1 MGLPAAVGVDIG
13 GTYTKIALV
22 QADGTILRQE
32 RIPTGSN
39 VDPGP
44 YLVKLKDRLRDFAAS
59 QPAPLGIGLGLPGFL
74 SPDRHSILYNPNTPA
89 LLGIDFASELA
100 PLGLPIAIE
109 QDLNIPALAEYHLGA
124 GRGSRRF
131 MTGAIGTG
139 LGAAVIIDGE
149 LVRFAGHTL
158 GDSGHIILDPDG
170 PTCTAGCHGCAEALT
185 AIPGVERA
193 ALRALDDPRAGPL
206 RAAMVDGRVPARAVI
221 QACQQG
227 DPLAVEIMSGIGRWL
242 GQWIASLTP
251 MFFPDLVVLC
261 GGIAEAGEPLLAACR
276 ARFYALAGQEYARCE
291 IAPGQFK
298 GLAGVIGSAVPF
310 FVEKT

>member
-1 MGLPAAVGVDIG
+1 MGLPVAVGVDIG
-13 GTYTKIALV
+13 GTHTKIALV

-32 RIPTGSN
+32 RIPTGST
-39 VDPGP
+39 VSPGP
-44 YLVKLKDRLRDFAAS
+44 YLAHLKDRLRDFALS
-59 QPAPLGIGLGLPGFL
+59 QPVPRGIGLGLPGFL
-74 SPDRHSILYNPNTPA
+74 SPDRRSILYNPNTPA
-89 LLGIDFASELA
+89 LLNIDFAAELE

-131 MTGAIGTG
+131 MSGAIGTG

-185 AIPGVERA
+185 TIPGVERA
-193 ALRALDDPRAGPL
+193 ALQALGDPRAGVL
-206 RAAMVDGRVPARAVI
+206 RAAVEDGRVPAWAVI
-221 QACQQG
+221 QACRQG

-242 GQWIASLTP
+242 GQWLASLTP
-251 MFFPDLVVLC
+251 MFFPDKIVLC
-261 GGIAEAGEPLLAACR
+261 GGIAEAGEPLLAACQ
-276 ARFYALAGQEYARCE
+276 ARFYALAGAEYARCE
-291 IAPGQFK
+291 IVPGQFK
-298 GLAGVIGSAVPF
+298 GMAGVVGAAIPF
-310 FVEKT
+310 LLEKT